1 MSNQNIEYRQFV
13 WDDLQTVVH
22 LVNRSDAADGL
33 DRGTSETML
42 RAQWSAPGAEPTRN
56 AFLVTVGL
64 RPVAFGRV
72 DLRAGDQQSGFSK
85 FQCFGRVL
93 PDWRRQGIGS
103 RILAECENRARAR
116 LGEAPT
122 RTVYLEAYA
131 DRRQEDVA
139 ALFASCGLAPK
150 RYFFDMVCEGA
161 DIPHGPGFPPGYRAR
176 TFKPGQD
183 EEAMWLVLDTSFRDH
198 WGHTPFSLEHWL
210 HWIHTGPF
218 DPFLA
223 LLAVGPAGKAV
234 GECLG
239 LIDPESNRVLGREE
253 GWIDSL
259 GVLREHR
266 GRGVGRA
273 LLLEGMRHL
282 RQRGCTHLMLGVDT
296 ENPWGALGLY
306 ESVGFRRWRVG
317 VAYQKLLR
325 G

>member
-1 MSNQNIEYRQFV
+1 
-13 WDDLQTVVH
+13 
-22 LVNRSDAADGL
+22 
-33 DRGTSETML
+33 
-42 RAQWSAPGAEPTRN
+42 
-56 AFLVTVGL
+56 
-64 RPVAFGRV
+64 
-72 DLRAGDQQSGFSK
+72 
-85 FQCFGRVL
+85 
-93 PDWRRQGIGS
+93 
-103 RILAECENRARAR
+103 
-116 LGEAPT
+116 
-122 RTVYLEAYA
+122 
-131 DRRQEDVA
+131 
-139 ALFASCGLAPK
+139 
-150 RYFFDMVCEGA
+150 
-161 DIPHGPGFPPGYRAR
+161 
-176 TFKPGQD
+176 
-183 EEAMWLVLDTSFRDH
+183 MWLVLDTSFRDH